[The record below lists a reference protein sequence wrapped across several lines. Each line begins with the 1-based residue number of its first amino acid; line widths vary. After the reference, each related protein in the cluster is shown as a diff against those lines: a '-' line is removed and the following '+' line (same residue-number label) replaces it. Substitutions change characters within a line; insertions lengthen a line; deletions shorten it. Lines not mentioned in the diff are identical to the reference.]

1 MIIKGPATSLEEY
14 KIIFQWLDQRF
25 YYSIG
30 AMAFLDQTQVIDA
43 EWQLLRLYDPHN
55 AEQLLGVAVIVT
67 GGTCFCVPSK
77 ISSSGASLST
87 SILELQPRRIVTT
100 AIGRDLLHAEI
111 KQKGRILREYDQWIM
126 VCSRQ
131 FSEAQGRLAEL
142 SDIARLNEYQHQYN
156 HERSVNEAPDWES
169 LIQQEKIIVLE
180 ADEQIVSI
188 VRLGIETDRLVS
200 IGGTYTFPTYRRKG
214 FAERILQFAVNRIV
228 ATGRIAHL
236 IVDIDN
242 TPAVTLYRQMG
253 FECIES
259 SYIGYPEYL

>member
-1 MIIKGPATSLEEY
+1 MIIKGPPTSLEEY
-14 KIIFQWLDQRF
+14 QLIFQWLDDRF

-30 AMAFLDQTQVIDA
+30 AMAFLNQTQTTNA
-43 EWQLLRLYDPHN
+43 KWQLLRLYDPQN
-55 AEQLLGVAVIVT
+55 AKQLLGVAVIVA
-67 GGTCFCVPSK
+67 GGTCFWVPSEA
-77 ISSSGASLST
+77 SSGALLCA
-87 SILELQPRRIVTT
+87 SILELQARRIVTT

-126 VCSRQ
+126 ICSRQ

-142 SDIARLNEYQHQYN
+142 SDIARLKEYQHQYN
-156 HERSVNEAPDWES
+156 KERSVNETPDWVS
-169 LIQQEKIIVLE
+169 LIQQEKIIVFE

-214 FAERILQFAVNRIV
+214 FAERILKFAVNRIV
-228 ATGRIAHL
+228 ATGRVAHL
-236 IVDIDN
+236 IVDVDN

-253 FECIES
+253 FECVES
-259 SYIGYPEYL
+259 SYIAYPEYL

>member
-1 MIIKGPATSLEEY
+1 MIIKGPPTSSEEY
-14 KIIFQWLDQRF
+14 QLIFQWLDDRF

-30 AMAFLDQTQVIDA
+30 TMAFLAQTQAIDP
-43 EWQLLRLYDPHN
+43 EWQLLRLYHPHN
-55 AEQLLGVAVIVT
+55 AEELLGVAVILA
-67 GGTCFCVPSK
+67 GGTCFWVTEE
-77 ISSSGASLST
+77 ISSSGSLLCK
-87 SILELQPRRIVTT
+87 SILQLQPRRIVTT

-142 SDIARLNEYQHQYN
+142 SDIARLIEYQHQYN
-156 HERSVNEAPDWES
+156 NERSVNETPDWES

-200 IGGTYTFPTYRRKG
+200 IGGTYTCPAYRRKG
-214 FAERILQFAVNRIV
+214 FAERVLKFAVNRIV

-236 IVDIDN
+236 IVDVDN
-242 TPAVTLYRQMG
+242 TPAVTLYRRMG
-253 FECIES
+253 FECVES
-259 SYIGYPEYL
+259 SYIAYPEYL

>member
-1 MIIKGPATSLEEY
+1 MIIKRPPTSSEEY
-14 KIIFQWLDQRF
+14 QFIFQWLDERS

-30 AMAFLDQTQVIDA
+30 TMAFLDQTQALDA
-43 EWQLLRLYDPHN
+43 EWQLMRLYDPHN
-55 AEQLLGVAVIVT
+55 AEQLLGVAVILA
-67 GGTCFCVPSK
+67 GGTCFWVPSEK
-77 ISSSGASLST
+77 SSSGALLCT
-87 SILELQPRRIVTT
+87 SILQLQPRRIVTT

-111 KQKGRILREYDQWIM
+111 KQKGRILKEYDQWIM

-131 FSEAQGRLAEL
+131 FSKAQGRLAEL

-156 HERSVNEAPDWES
+156 KERSVNEAPDWES

-180 ADEQIVSI
+180 ADDQIVSI

-200 IGGTYTFPTYRRKG
+200 IGGTYTFPAYRRKG

-242 TPAVTLYRQMG
+242 TPAVTLYRHMG
-253 FECIES
+253 FECVES
-259 SYIGYPEYL
+259 SYIAYPEYL

>member
-1 MIIKGPATSLEEY
+1 MIIKGPPTSSEEY
-14 KIIFQWLDQRF
+14 QIIFQWLDDRSN
-25 YYSIG
+25 YSIG
-30 AMAFLDQTQVIDA
+30 AMAFLDQTQATND
-43 EWQLLRLYDPHN
+43 EWQLLRLYDSRN
-55 AEQLLGVAVIVT
+55 AEQLLGVAVILA
-67 GGTCFCVPSK
+67 GGTCFWVPSK
-77 ISSSGASLST
+77 TSSSGALLCT

-111 KQKGRILREYDQWIM
+111 KPKGRILREYDQWIM

-156 HERSVNEAPDWES
+156 NERSVNETPDWES
-169 LIQQEKIIVLE
+169 LIQQQKIIVLE

-200 IGGTYTFPTYRRKG
+200 IGGTYTFPAYRRKG
-214 FAERILQFAVNRIV
+214 FAECILKFAVNRIV
-228 ATGRIAHL
+228 ATGRVAHL
-236 IVDIDN
+236 IVDVDN

-253 FECIES
+253 FECVES
-259 SYIGYPEYL
+259 SYIAYPEYL

>member
-1 MIIKGPATSLEEY
+1 MIIKGPPTSSEEY
-14 KIIFQWLDQRF
+14 QLIFQWLDERF
-25 YYSIG
+25 HYSIG
-30 AMAFLDQTQVIDA
+30 AMAFLNQTQA
-43 EWQLLRLYDPHN
+43 TNTEWQLLRLYNSQN
-55 AEQLLGVAVIVT
+55 AEQLLGVAVIVA
-67 GGTCFCVPSK
+67 GGTCFWVPPEA
-77 ISSSGASLST
+77 SSGSLICT

-126 VCSRQ
+126 IYSRQ

-142 SDIARLNEYQHQYN
+142 SYIARLNEYQHQYN
-156 HERSVNEAPDWES
+156 NERSVNETPDWES

-180 ADEQIVSI
+180 EDEQIVSI

-200 IGGTYTFPTYRRKG
+200 IGGTYTFPAYRRKG
-214 FAERILQFAVNRIV
+214 FAERVLKFAVNRIV

-236 IVDIDN
+236 IVDVDN

-259 SYIGYPEYL
+259 SYIVYPEYL

>member
-1 MIIKGPATSLEEY
+1 MIIKGPPTSSEEY
-14 KIIFQWLDQRF
+14 QLIFQWLDDRF

-30 AMAFLDQTQVIDA
+30 AMAFLAQTQATNA
-43 EWQLLRLYDPHN
+43 EWQLLRLYDSQN
-55 AEQLLGVAVIVT
+55 AKQLLGVAVIVA
-67 GGTCFCVPSK
+67 GGTCFWVPS
-77 ISSSGASLST
+77 GALLCT

-111 KQKGRILREYDQWIM
+111 KQKARILREYDQWIM

-156 HERSVNEAPDWES
+156 KERSVNETPDWES

-180 ADEQIVSI
+180 ADQQIISI

-200 IGGTYTFPTYRRKG
+200 IGGTYTFPAYRRKG
-214 FAERILQFAVNRIV
+214 FAERILKFAVNRIV

-236 IVDIDN
+236 IVDVDN

-253 FECIES
+253 FECVES
-259 SYIGYPEYL
+259 SYIAYPEYL

>member
-1 MIIKGPATSLEEY
+1 MIIKGPPTSSEEY
-14 KIIFQWLDQRF
+14 QLIFQWLDERF
-25 YYSIG
+25 HSSIG
-30 AMAFLDQTQVIDA
+30 AMAFLAQTQTSNA
-43 EWQLLRLYDPHN
+43 EWQLLRLYHPQN
-55 AEQLLGVAVIVT
+55 SKQLLGVAVIVT
-67 GGTCFCVPSK
+67 GGTCFWVPSK
-77 ISSSGASLST
+77 ISSSGALLCT
-87 SILELQPRRIVTT
+87 SILQLQPRRIVTT

-111 KQKGRILREYDQWIM
+111 KQKGCLLREYDQWIM

-131 FSEAQGRLAEL
+131 FSQAQGRLAEL
-142 SDIARLNEYQHQYN
+142 SDIARFREYQHQYN
-156 HERSVNEAPDWES
+156 DERSVNETPDWES

-180 ADEQIVSI
+180 TDDQIVSI

-200 IGGTYTFPTYRRKG
+200 IGGTYTFPAYRRKG
-214 FAERILQFAVNRIV
+214 FAERVLKFAVNRIV

-253 FECIES
+253 FECVES